1 MPALTQTR
9 NIKLDIKVVTLIL
22 GVQEPQGTY
31 SLKEGV
37 LFLLVFYCF
46 DKMSTKEGRFLLS
59 QSSVCLGDLVQSF
72 GPTLLVL

>member
-9 NIKLDIKVVTLIL
+9 NIKLDIKVVTLML
-22 GVQEPQGTY
+22 GVQESQGAH
-31 SLKEGV
+31 SLKEEA
-37 LFLLVFYCF
+37 LFLSVFHCF

-59 QSSVCLGDLVQSF
+59 QSSVCLGDSVQCF